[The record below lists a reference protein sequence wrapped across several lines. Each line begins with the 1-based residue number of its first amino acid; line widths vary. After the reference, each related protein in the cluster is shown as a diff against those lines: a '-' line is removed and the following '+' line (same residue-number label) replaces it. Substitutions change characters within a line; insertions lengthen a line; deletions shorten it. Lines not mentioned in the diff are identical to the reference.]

1 MPFTQKQIDTLK
13 LYFDKTSSVES
24 KKHGVWVDDLESY
37 TMSLFEK
44 VIEMNEKKTK
54 REKKPKNEDPD
65 RVKRPVPASWMFRD
79 ENREQIVQE
88 HFGGEKVKGSDL
100 AKKAMELWNE
110 MSEEAREPW
119 VTKRQELWD
128 AYKAE
133 NPSSSAS
140 SPKSAFDV
148 ESDDGVEVPEGWS
161 GPFSSKYLNGYAA
174 GRARGVGK
182 FNTFEAAY
190 DAAKEMDTCGG
201 ITFDQKNGYQLRVGC
216 DPISIPSSGDY
227 TVSWTKDGHEVATP
241 AKKVRAK
248 KAKKISVEDEV
259 QSNQMTELF
268 GSDVEDDAVEDGRVT
283 PEIARCQD
291 EEQEAVYMAET
302 DGEEDDD
309 EDEEMEV
316 ETWDFEGKTYLLDD
330 KNGDVY
336 DYDSQDLIGK
346 KGEGDF
352 KEKVKKMKKVVKGG
366 GGN

>member
-1 MPFTQKQIDTLK
+1 MPFTQKQLDTLK
-13 LYFDKTSSVES
+13 LYFEKTSSVES
-24 KKHGVWVDDLESY
+24 KKHGVWLDDLESY

-44 VIEMNEKKTK
+44 VIEMNEKKSK

-140 SPKSAFDV
+140 SPKSAFEIDLNPDDV
-148 ESDDGVEVPEGWS
+148 DVPENWN
-161 GPFSSKYLNGYAA
+161 GPHGGKFLRGYAA
-174 GRARGVGK
+174 GCGRGVGK
-182 FNTFEAAY
+182 FETFQAAYEAAK
-190 DAAKEMDTCGG
+190 DMPECGG
-201 ITFDQKNGYQLRVGC
+201 ITYDGKKGYTLRRACEPEQQLPGVSHNISWSKNDHQVVIG
-216 DPISIPSSGDY
+216 
-227 TVSWTKDGHEVATP
+227 
-241 AKKVRAK
+241 AKKARAK
-248 KAKKISVEDEV
+248 KTKKISVEDDV
-259 QSNQMTELF
+259 QSGHESLLF
-268 GSDVEDDAVEDGRVT
+268 GSDRDGEDDAVEDGRVT

-302 DGEEDDD
+302 DGEE
-309 EDEEMEV
+309 EEMEV
-316 ETWDFEGKTYLLDD
+316 ETWDFEGTTYLLDD
-330 KNGDVY
+330 KTGDVY
-336 DYDSQDLIGK
+336 DYDSQDLLGK

-352 KEKVKKMKKVVKGG
+352 KEKGKKMKKMVKGCK
-366 GGN
+366 